1 MVALGPMRE
10 DTGFFFDTHVHLDR
24 LEEDQCLESELDCA
38 RGANVGGFLVPGVRP
53 WDWDVLL
60 ETVRKIPS
68 ALAAPGIHPMVAS
81 AWDRSVCEKLRL
93 LLKEPDVVA
102 LGEVGLDGLL
112 PDVPLPVQEKAF
124 REQVCLAVEA
134 EIPLLI
140 HCRKAFSSLLSIL
153 KQEQAHRVGG
163 IFHGFSG
170 SLEVAREAIRL
181 NFAIAFG
188 GPVTYPNAR
197 RAPQTL
203 QAIPAEWVVLETDAP
218 DLPPYPHQGSNNR
231 PCYLDL
237 IARKV
242 AELRGWSLEETARIT
257 TQNAFR
263 VLRIDNSY
271 RDRYFPPGMEI
282 QGNE

>member
-1 MVALGPMRE
+1 MLY
-10 DTGFFFDTHVHLDR
+10 
-24 LEEDQCLESELDCA
+24 
-38 RGANVGGFLVPGVRP
+38 
-53 WDWDVLL
+53 
-60 ETVRKIPS
+60 
-68 ALAAPGIHPMVAS
+68 
-81 AWDRSVCEKLRL
+81 
-93 LLKEPDVVA
+93 
-102 LGEVGLDGLL
+102 EV
-112 PDVPLPVQEKAF
+112 
-124 REQVCLAVEA
+124 
-134 EIPLLI
+134 IT
-140 HCRKAFSSLLSIL
+140 RKAFSSLLSIL

-188 GPVTYPNAR
+188 GPVTSPNAR

-242 AELRGWSLEETARIT
+242 AELRGWTLPGENLVATEPRVFTSVSQ
-257 TQNAFR
+257 TQGLMDAGIN
-263 VLRIDNSY
+263 VVTSY
-271 RDRYFPPGMEI
+271 NFV
-282 QGNE
+282 